1 MVWEVGKSGKSEKE
15 NGETCVLGG
24 FGVVSAS
31 VRREKGGGVWWRS
44 GPGGWFC

>member
-1 MVWEVGKSGKSEKE
+1 MGERRGGGGGEVVWEVGKSEKE

-31 VRREKGGGVWWRS
+31 VRRE
-44 GPGGWFC
+44 